1 MAVANPYL
9 EDAPN
14 PYLEVATNPYLDEP
28 DQYGFRPAK
37 RFTGPIV
44 SVPSATEESRAQIEA
59 DKRQWP
65 FPTVK
70 YGFRVWQEAMT
81 NPNSPVWT
89 DPNYVANRVAEDEAR
104 FQQEMGPRPVTTLEK
119 FTSPLIDLPTVT
131 GKELETLGIPK
142 TAAAIGAGVQQGVS
156 GAAEFFTSPLG
167 IETMGIGALPKLA
180 QKVVSTA
187 FVADMARHT
196 PELVNEV
203 ADAWANEDTERLSKA
218 VTSLGLNSAFI
229 ATGTLHTL
237 KTEAKA
243 EQTKETLQEV
253 APITAEVTKDQPT
266 VAEIVAK
273 PQAPTPALER
283 TVIPSAKAKEE
294 IPQEEVLA
302 QPKPTTAP
310 VKEPWQMS
318 QQEFFGTRMSEKE
331 ARSTKKYVGNI
342 TRREMF
348 RREHEASVAQAI
360 ADGKPVPPE
369 VLADYPDLAPA
380 QPTSAPE
387 TVQAA
392 FSSEALRTLPEKT
405 AGITPSGLP
414 SPPDVRRM
422 VKNVR
427 QAFTVEGKLP
437 REVHELQV
445 EMEGARHAAD
455 LEIKYAERQLMQSIK
470 ETYGLS
476 TVEVAGG
483 GTRRIPPNDIQAMD
497 NYLKGGPPGSIP
509 ANIRGALDNM
519 RAQVDAWSDKTISTL
534 QGQLNQL
541 PPDSARAKGLADLIQ
556 TISDN
561 RNTYLHRSYKF
572 FDDKTPAPDWY
583 EKLPPQV
590 KASAEQYWSNASPTL
605 LSRDQARSQ
614 ILDWLSDLRESGSF
628 TGTAKLGAKDLSMF
642 LQRKDIPH
650 ELREVL
656 GEYHS
661 PIINYA
667 KSVTKMAQFV
677 AKQEFLN
684 AVRQK
689 GMGTYLFEEGANPPG
704 FNARIAPE
712 GSDPMSPL
720 NGLRTSQDIADAFRE
735 MDRTPDYGRVARA
748 YLTVN
753 AWTKFANTALSLMTQ
768 SRNLSSRPFMAGI
781 AGHWQV
787 GELRPALRAVY
798 EDFAGSNKTWQ
809 QFLDRMAKLGVIGD
823 TSRASELKAILKDAA
838 FQDVDPAQLYSW
850 SLGRALKKSAIQV
863 PGEIYRLSDE
873 LGNIY
878 GFLNERT
885 LQKKI
890 NPSLSDTELDQRAAT
905 IVREIYPTYS
915 ETPRVVKGLR
925 KNVLVGPFVTF
936 PYQVWRTMWNALSL
950 SMAEIRSTN
959 PIEAQIGWKRLG
971 SQIATLGATLGAAEL
986 GKALL
991 GISNQEEDDFR
1002 RFQPPWSQNSKWLF
1016 LGKDLERGELKA
1028 INLSYLDPYSYA
1040 TDIIPSV
1047 LSSLRTG
1054 ENPLEAFARATREI
1068 FRPWYSEQMLSKAL
1082 IEARNGKTDS
1092 GREIYNPTDSSLEKF
1107 SKQTAH
1113 VMTALEPGTVQ
1124 RAQKRIIPAIKGKQ
1138 PRFGRQLDP
1147 ATEILRE
1154 ASGVAVE
1161 NFNFKNGLA
1170 FKARQFVEDSDA
1182 AENVFRDAATRIST
1196 TSKEQVLQAYQES
1209 DARRFAIF
1217 QELRADFLA
1226 ALRRGV
1232 SKAEAISILQARGI
1246 ASKDAGQIAVGIY
1259 EPLPIT
1265 KHIVDRAMEINREL
1279 PIDEI
1284 GAYQAG
1290 VAGKSL
1296 NKE

>member
-1 MAVANPYL
+1 MAAANPYL
-9 EDAPN
+9 EDASN
-14 PYLEVATNPYLDEP
+14 PYLEVAANPYLDEP
-28 DQYGFRPAK
+28 DQYGFKPARK
-37 RFTGPIV
+37 FTGPIV

-59 DKRQWP
+59 DKRKWP

-142 TAAAIGAGVQQGVS
+142 TAAAIGAGVQQGIS

-273 PQAPTPALER
+273 PQE
-283 TVIPSAKAKEE
+283 VPSAIQEQQATPVLRDVPTQPVEVAQKVPATERAEGIPPSIEAKEE
-294 IPQEEVLA
+294 GVLG
-302 QPKPTTAP
+302 QPAF
-310 VKEPWQMS
+310 S
-318 QQEFFGTRMSEKE
+318 
-331 ARSTKKYVGNI
+331 
-342 TRREMF
+342 
-348 RREHEASVAQAI
+348 
-360 ADGKPVPPE
+360 
-369 VLADYPDLAPA
+369 
-380 QPTSAPE
+380 PE
-387 TVQAA
+387 TLQ
-392 FSSEALRTLPEKT
+392 TLPEKT

-1054 ENPLEAFARATREI
+1054 EDPLEAFARATREI

-1124 RAQKRIIPAIKGKQ
+1124 RAQKRIIPAIKGEQ